1 MFQQNKPL
9 RLQVFLSHSG
19 ICSRRKAMELIQ
31 KGHVKVNGLV
41 VKEPSCPVDSEK
53 DKVEA
58 NGQRVGQMAYQYVL
72 LNKPR
77 GYVVTTA
84 SFPGEKSV
92 LQLLSEDLKHLK
104 PVGRL
109 DKETEGLL
117 LFTNDGD
124 TAYRLTHPKFDV
136 DKTYEVKIKGELKS
150 DAKVRLEK
158 GIRLDGE
165 MTAPARIRD
174 LKTVSGKSE
183 FTMTIHEGRKRQ
195 IRLMLEA
202 VGQKVT
208 HLKRIAQGPLK
219 LGDLKPGIFRMLTPQ
234 EIKLSRAS

>member
-31 KGHVKVNGLV
+31 QGHVKVNGLV

-92 LQLLSEDLKHLK
+92 LQLLSEDLKQ
-104 PVGRL
+104 
-109 DKETEGLL
+109 D
-117 LFTNDGD
+117 
-124 TAYRLTHPKFDV
+124 
-136 DKTYEVKIKGELKS
+136 
-150 DAKVRLEK
+150 
-158 GIRLDGE
+158 
-165 MTAPARIRD
+165 
-174 LKTVSGKSE
+174 
-183 FTMTIHEGRKRQ
+183 RQ
-195 IRLMLEA
+195 
-202 VGQKVT
+202 
-208 HLKRIAQGPLK
+208 
-219 LGDLKPGIFRMLTPQ
+219 
-234 EIKLSRAS
+234 SC